1 VESLAQQLAAF
12 FAVTAA
18 GGAGGLLFDL
28 YRFLRR
34 EVPRWGGLVDGLF
47 WLVAGPTMLLLIT
60 LANWASLRFYLVVA
74 LGLGFFLYAQLLSPL
89 VTWVLLEG
97 SRLFGLG
104 VRGLTVRRAGRGPLA
119 GHPPRPT
126 GHRPAGPGMAAGP
139 PAVADGLGGPG
150 TPLIPGGSPRPA
162 AEQPDRG
169 GPVATRRR
177 FRVTP
182 RFYALLLV
190 LVLVMLGARLVQGW
204 VAEHRLTREL
214 EVLQEQIEA
223 RRAEIQRLEAEVAE
237 MQTEAYVERRA
248 REALGLVLPGE
259 ERYQVIPAD

>member
-1 VESLAQQLAAF
+1 VGVRAVESLAQQLAAF

-104 VRGLTVRRAGRGPLA
+104 VRGLTSVGLA
-119 GHPPRPT
+119 
-126 GHRPAGPGMAAGP
+126 AARWP
-139 PAVADGLGGPG
+139 
-150 TPLIPGGSPRPA
+150 
-162 AEQPDRG
+162 
-169 GPVATRRR
+169 ATR
-177 FRVTP
+177 
-182 RFYALLLV
+182 L
-190 LVLVMLGARLVQGW
+190 
-204 VAEHRLTREL
+204 
-214 EVLQEQIEA
+214 A
-223 RRAEIQRLEAEVAE
+223 RRATVRPARGW
-237 MQTEAYVERRA
+237 RRA
-248 REALGLVLPGE
+248 PLLWQTGWVGRG
-259 ERYQVIPAD
+259 RR